1 MALFRRL
8 LGCLRLGLRYS
19 FWFGTVVTADNGK
32 TSILDRIVAAKRK
45 RIAAEK
51 SVVPPAKMLGAAEE
65 AVPALRFDHALCP
78 SVDSRLRGDD
88 GAPRGGNGGAVSVI
102 AEMKR
107 SSPSAGVM
115 DMTLNPAQR
124 AETYCEAGAAAVS
137 VLTEQDFFR
146 GSLADLERAGEV
158 AHSHDVAVL
167 EKDFVVDEYQ
177 IYQARA
183 AGADTVLLIIAILDP
198 VQYSD
203 LYDVATGIGM
213 EPLVEV
219 FDAAELDVALTSAE
233 PRIVGVNNRNLKTLT
248 TSLDVFPALAKR
260 IPDDVVKVA
269 ESGMRSAD
277 DVKRM
282 ADAGAKAVLVGESLM
297 TADGDPSELIS
308 QMATISV

>member
-1 MALFRRL
+1 MSTNHQNSL
-8 LGCLRLGLRYS
+8 
-19 FWFGTVVTADNGK
+19 
-32 TSILDRIVAAKRK
+32 SILDRIVAAKRK
-45 RIAAEK
+45 RIATDK
-51 SVVPPAKMLGAAEE
+51 SIVSPATMLGVAEE
-65 AVPALRFDHALCP
+65 ANRDAAPLDFGRPIGSPA
-78 SVDSRLRGDD
+78 SI
-88 GAPRGGNGGAVSVI
+88 SVI

-115 DMTLNPAQR
+115 DTTLNPAKR
-124 AETYCEAGAAAVS
+124 AETYCKAGASAIS
-137 VLTEQDFFR
+137 VLTEQDFFQ
-146 GSLADLERAGEV
+146 GSILDLEQASTV
-158 AHSHDVAVL
+158 AHSHNVAVL

-198 VQYSD
+198 VQYAD
-203 LYDVATGIGM
+203 LYDITTGVGM

-219 FDAAELDVALTSAE
+219 FDDAELDVALTSAE

-282 ADAGAKAVLVGESLM
+282 ADAGAQAVLVGESLM

-308 QMATISV
+308 QMAGISV

>member
-1 MALFRRL
+1 MT
-8 LGCLRLGLRYS
+8 S
-19 FWFGTVVTADNGK
+19 NNHQSNH
-32 TSILDRIVAAKRK
+32 SILDRIVAAKRK
-45 RIAAEK
+45 RIAADK
-51 SVVPPAKMLGAAEE
+51 DAMPLGTMIRAAEGMM
-65 AVPALRFDHALCP
+65 PALRFDHALCP
-78 SVDSRLRGDD
+78 MVDSRLRGND
-88 GAPRGGNGGAVSVI
+88 GGTYRNDRGTRGNDGGGVSVI

-115 DMTLNPAQR
+115 DTGLVPAER
-124 AETYCEAGAAAVS
+124 AETYCRAGASAIS
-137 VLTEQDFFR
+137 VLTEQDFFQ
-146 GSLADLERAGEV
+146 GSISDLERASEV
-158 AHSHDVAVL
+158 AHRHGVAVL

-183 AGADTVLLIIAILDP
+183 AGADTVLLIIAILDA
-198 VQYSD
+198 VQYAD
-203 LYDVATGIGM
+203 LYDVATGMGM

-248 TSLDVFPALAKR
+248 TSLDVFPELAKR
-260 IPDDVVKVA
+260 IPDDVIKVA

-308 QMATISV
+308 QMATITV

>member
-1 MALFRRL
+1 MNTNNHHNL
-8 LGCLRLGLRYS
+8 
-19 FWFGTVVTADNGK
+19 
-32 TSILDRIVAAKRK
+32 SILDRIVAAKRK
-45 RIAAEK
+45 RIDDDKIATSPGAMFSAA
-51 SVVPPAKMLGAAEE
+51 VDANQAQT
-65 AVPALRFDHALCP
+65 ALAFDQAISAP
-78 SVDSRLRGDD
+78 S
-88 GAPRGGNGGAVSVI
+88 AISVI

-115 DMTLNPAQR
+115 DTTFDPAKR
-124 AETYCEAGAAAVS
+124 AETYCRAGAAAIS
-137 VLTEQDFFR
+137 VLTEQDFFQ
-146 GSLADLERAGEV
+146 GTISDLQSVATV
-158 AHSHDVAVL
+158 AHQHNVAVL
-167 EKDFVVDEYQ
+167 EKDFVVDDYQ

-198 VQYSD
+198 SQYAD
-203 LYDVATGIGM
+203 LYTVSKGLGM

-219 FDAAELDVALTSAE
+219 FDEHELEIALTAAE

-248 TSLDVFPALAKR
+248 TSLDVFPRLAKR

-297 TADGDPSELIS
+297 NPDGDPTELIS
-308 QMATISV
+308 QMAAITV

>member
-1 MALFRRL
+1 MF
-8 LGCLRLGLRYS
+8 S
-19 FWFGTVVTADNGK
+19 
-32 TSILDRIVAAKRK
+32 
-45 RIAAEK
+45 AAED
-51 SVVPPAKMLGAAEE
+51 ANQAQT
-65 AVPALRFDHALCP
+65 ALAFDQAISAP
-78 SVDSRLRGDD
+78 S
-88 GAPRGGNGGAVSVI
+88 AISVI

-115 DMTLNPAQR
+115 DTTLDPAKR
-124 AETYCEAGAAAVS
+124 AETYCRAGAAAIS
-137 VLTEQDFFR
+137 VLTEQDFFQ
-146 GSLADLERAGEV
+146 GTISDLQSASTV
-158 AHSHDVAVL
+158 AHQHNVAVL
-167 EKDFVVDEYQ
+167 EKDFVVDDYQ

-198 VQYSD
+198 GQYAD
-203 LYDVATGIGM
+203 LYTVSKGLGM

-219 FDAAELDVALTSAE
+219 FDEHELEIALTAAE

-248 TSLDVFPALAKR
+248 TSLDVFPRLAKR

-297 TADGDPSELIS
+297 NADGDPTELIS
-308 QMATISV
+308 QMAAITV

>member
-1 MALFRRL
+1 MTTNDQ
-8 LGCLRLGLRYS
+8 GE
-19 FWFGTVVTADNGK
+19 N
-32 TSILDRIVAAKRK
+32 SILDRIVAAKRK
-45 RIAAEK
+45 RIEEDKAAT
-51 SVVPPAKMLGAAEE
+51 SLGAMVGAAEE
-65 AVPALRFDHALCP
+65 EAKRIRIQAAASFLAAEGTAKLSIRKGTP
-78 SVDSRLRGDD
+78 SFHESIGSKK
-88 GAPRGGNGGAVSVI
+88 PVSVI

-115 DMTLNPAQR
+115 DTTLDPAER
-124 AETYCEAGAAAVS
+124 AQMYCSAGATAIS
-137 VLTEQDFFR
+137 VLTERDFFR
-146 GSLADLERAGEV
+146 GSISDLEKASKV
-158 AHSHDVAVL
+158 ARRHGVTVL

-198 VQYSD
+198 VQYVD
-203 LYDVATGIGM
+203 LYDVATAIGM

-233 PRIVGVNNRNLKTLT
+233 PRIIGVNNRNLKTLT
-248 TSLDVFPALAKR
+248 TSLDVFPELAKQ
-260 IPDDVVKVA
+260 IPDDVIKVA

-308 QMATISV
+308 QMATITV

>member
-1 MALFRRL
+1 MTL
-8 LGCLRLGLRYS
+8 
-19 FWFGTVVTADNGK
+19 DNGNIG
-32 TSILDRIVAAKRK
+32 ILDRIVAAKRK
-45 RIAAEK
+45 HIAADKEAI
-51 SVVPPAKMLGAAEE
+51 PLGTMVRTAEE
-65 AVPALRFDHALCP
+65 AIQREPALRFDDALHP
-78 SVDSRLRGDD
+78 SVDSPKRGNDE
-88 GAPRGGNGGAVSVI
+88 GFRRRIGRAVSVI

-115 DMTLNPAQR
+115 DLSLDPAQR
-124 AETYCEAGAAAVS
+124 AQTYCSSGAAAIS
-137 VLTEQDFFR
+137 VLTEHDFFR
-146 GSLADLERAGEV
+146 GSLADLERAAKV
-158 AHSHDVAVL
+158 AHENGVPVL

-177 IYQARA
+177 VYQARA

-198 VQYSD
+198 VQYAD
-203 LYDVATGIGM
+203 LYDVAKGLGM

-248 TSLDVFPALAKR
+248 TCLDVFPSLAKR

-308 QMATISV
+308 QMATITV

>member
-1 MALFRRL
+1 MTL
-8 LGCLRLGLRYS
+8 
-19 FWFGTVVTADNGK
+19 DNGNIG
-32 TSILDRIVAAKRK
+32 ILDRIVAAKRK
-45 RIAAEK
+45 RIAADKEAI
-51 SVVPPAKMLGAAEE
+51 PLGTMIRTAEE
-65 AVPALRFDHALCP
+65 AIQREPALRFDDALCH
-78 SVDSRLRGDD
+78 SVDSRRRGNDD
-88 GAPRGGNGGAVSVI
+88 WSAGDHDSRHGGSDGAVSVI

-115 DMTLNPAQR
+115 DLALDPAQR
-124 AETYCEAGAAAVS
+124 AQTYCSSGAAAIS
-137 VLTEQDFFR
+137 VLTEHDFFR
-146 GSLADLERAGEV
+146 GSLADLERAAKV
-158 AHSHDVAVL
+158 AHENGVPVL

-177 IYQARA
+177 AYQARA

-198 VQYSD
+198 VQYAD
-203 LYDVATGIGM
+203 LYDVAKGLGM

-219 FDAAELDVALTSAE
+219 FDATELDVALTSVE

-248 TSLDVFPALAKR
+248 TCLDVFPALAKR

-308 QMATISV
+308 QMATITV

>member
-1 MALFRRL
+1 M
-8 LGCLRLGLRYS
+8 S
-19 FWFGTVVTADNGK
+19 TDNGNI
-32 TSILDRIVAAKRK
+32 SILDRIVAAKRK
-45 RIAAEK
+45 RIDADK
-51 SVVPPAKMLGAAEE
+51 SVVSPAKTLRAAEE
-65 AVPALRFDHALCP
+65 SVSALRFDHALCP
-78 SVDSRLRGDD
+78 TVDSGLL
-88 GAPRGGNGGAVSVI
+88 GNEGGAVSVI

-115 DMTLNPAQR
+115 DTALNPAER
-124 AETYCEAGAAAVS
+124 AETYCRAGAAAIS

-146 GSLADLERAGEV
+146 GSISDLERAADV
-158 AHSHDVAVL
+158 AHSHGVAVL
-167 EKDFVVDEYQ
+167 EKDFVVDDYQ

-198 VQYSD
+198 VQYAD
-203 LYDVATGIGM
+203 LYDVAKGIGM

-219 FDAAELDVALTSAE
+219 FDAAELDVALTNAE

-260 IPDDVVKVA
+260 IPDDVIKVA

-297 TADGDPSELIS
+297 TTDGDPSELIS
-308 QMATISV
+308 QMATITV